1 MAWSALLGGLIGAG
15 IPAWLAFL
23 ALRRGRQSADAE
35 AFGPAVLLLDRVHP
49 ARVTMNASAD
59 REAEA
64 AKWAE
69 LRGQL
74 DLARERLLI
83 VSAGNPRRNVRELAR
98 TAEVKLTTAFEAS
111 GWAVHDLILN
121 RDNPEWITRAQQS
134 HSEAES
140 AMRKLI
146 AANFA
151 RGLLWSHPRGDQGG
165 LRRHLPKLRSQP
177 RPRDTGDRQDSD
189 PDSQR

>member
-1 MAWSALLGGLIGAG
+1 MDWSALLGGLIGAG

-49 ARVTMNASAD
+49 ARVTMNASSD

-74 DLARERLLI
+74 DVARERLLI

-98 TAEVKLTTAFEAS
+98 TAEAKLTTAFEAS

-121 RDNPEWITRAQQS
+121 RDNAEWVTQAQQA
-134 HSEAES
+134 HAEAES
-140 AMRKLI
+140 AMRNLI

-151 RGLLWSHPRGDQGG
+151 RGLSWPRPSDDQGG
-165 LRRHLPKLRSQP
+165 LRRHLQKLGSQSGSGV
-177 RPRDTGDRQDSD
+177 TDSRED
-189 PDSQR
+189 SKPDSQR

>member
-1 MAWSALLGGLIGAG
+1 MDWSALLGGLIGAG

-74 DLARERLLI
+74 DVARARLLI

-121 RDNPEWITRAQQS
+121 RDNPELVTRAEQA
-134 HSEAES
+134 HAEAES
-140 AMRKLI
+140 AMRNLI

-151 RGLLWSHPRGDQGG
+151 WGLSWRRSSDDQGG
-165 LRRHLPKLRSQP
+165 LRRHLSKLRSQP
-177 RPRDTGDRQDSD
+177 GPGVTDNRQDSN
-189 PDSQR
+189 PDSQQ